1 MKEVLRIIHGVA
13 DGPLDSAATRKQ
25 LPLDFMRDQRGNG
38 MQAANSTLRT
48 SEIPT
53 GGLVNYNLEVYERD
67 IVYIQGLRGSGL
79 KTLVNVLAGDCA
91 LKSGKMLLWGE
102 ETVGYNRN
110 TAISHRIYTITAGM
124 DLVENLTVGDNL
136 AAIGVPSSPLK
147 FYSRKKAEQRVQC
160 YLQKYGLDA
169 SVHTRLWAL
178 SKLEQNKL
186 SVLKAKLL
194 KAELVVLDLT
204 SDIYES
210 REVEALCDLILTV
223 NAEGISFVICS
234 DNYAIFAEIATR
246 IQVISEGRELK
257 EWTGLTDNLRQ
268 RLRSNAYSGM
278 FSQRSPNPNIVGLVD
293 YERTSRDSLWQAMR
307 TIREENRDVWDAYV
321 GGEIPPEGESWAD
334 GTALIPRESASM
346 LLSNL
351 TVKQN
356 LMLPLKNR
364 VSNGKFGYIAP
375 AIEDRLNREFCSYM
389 NITQAKQIVAQ
400 LTRVQ
405 RKILSIYRWAL
416 QKPKVMIL
424 ENPLSSFSAQE
435 QEILREYLD
444 QMQSNGIKVVFVGRS
459 VEQFQMDCGL
469 ILTNKNGCIVRMT
482 TK

>member
-1 MKEVLRIIHGVA
+1 MKEVLRIIHGVTG
-13 DGPLDSAATRKQ
+13 GPLDSATTRKQ
-25 LPLDFMRDQRGNG
+25 LPVDYMRDQRGIG
-38 MQAANSTLRT
+38 TQAASSTLRT
-48 SEIPT
+48 SEMPT
-53 GGLVNYNLEVYERD
+53 GGLVNYNLEVYEGD

-102 ETVGYNRN
+102 ETVGYSRN
-110 TAISHRIYTITAGM
+110 TAIAHRIYTITAGM

-136 AAIGVPSSPLK
+136 AAIGVSSSPLK
-147 FYSRKKAEQRVQC
+147 FYSRKKAERRVKR

-307 TIREENRDVWDAYV
+307 TIREENREVWDAYV
-321 GGEIPPEGESWAD
+321 GGKIPPEGESWAD

-356 LMLPLKNR
+356 LMLPLKSR

-375 AIEDRLNREFCSYM
+375 AIENRLNREFCSYIK
-389 NITQAKQIVAQ
+389 ITQAEQIVAQ

-405 RKILSIYRWAL
+405 RKILSIYRWEL

-424 ENPLSSFSAQE
+424 ENPLSSFSAEE

-444 QMQSNGIKVVFVGRS
+444 QMHSNGIKVVFVGRS
-459 VEQFQMDCGL
+459 VEQFQMDCGV
-469 ILTNKNGCIVRMT
+469 ILTNKNGHIVRMT